1 MTGWTIPIGIGVWVG
16 VSLAVALCLGR
27 VIHRADHRD
36 GHAVD
41 DRLAELQQ
49 AVRDHLRD
57 PGNVRAVTK
66 LRALVKY

>member
-16 VSLAVALCLGR
+16 VSLAVALCLSR
-27 VIHRADHRD
+27 VIHRD